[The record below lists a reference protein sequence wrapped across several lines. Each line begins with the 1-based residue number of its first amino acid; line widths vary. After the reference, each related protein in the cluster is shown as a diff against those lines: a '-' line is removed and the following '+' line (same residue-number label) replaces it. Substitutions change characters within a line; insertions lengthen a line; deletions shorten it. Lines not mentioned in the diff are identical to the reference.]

1 MEFFRLRFMF
11 EPATLLKKNSMGII
25 LWICAMFQNSFYI
38 ECQSMTASEL
48 GNNAN
53 SLAFKGTYYERETM
67 KREAFADRVR
77 QWKY

>member
-1 MEFFRLRFMF
+1 
-11 EPATLLKKNSMGII
+11 
-25 LWICAMFQNSFYI
+25 
-38 ECQSMTASEL
+38 MTASEL

-53 SLAFKGTYYERETM
+53 SLAFKGNYYERETM